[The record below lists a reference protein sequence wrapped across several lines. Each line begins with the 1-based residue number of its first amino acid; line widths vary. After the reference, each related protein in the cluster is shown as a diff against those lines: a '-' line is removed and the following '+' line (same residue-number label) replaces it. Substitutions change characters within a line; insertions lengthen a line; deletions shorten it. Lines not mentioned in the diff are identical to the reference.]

1 MTVYTMETEEIISM
15 AMTYNLYYV
24 IGLGFYCI

>member
-1 MTVYTMETEEIISM
+1 METEEIISM

-24 IGLGFYCI
+24 IGLGFYFI